1 MRKALLFL
9 TAWLLGGALLVPAYG
24 IEPDP
29 MPLKRIAKQMKVPWG
44 VGFLPD
50 GSALVTERS
59 TGRIY
64 LVKGSALRQWVGTI
78 TQVRASSEGGLLGLA
93 VSPTFAQDRRIYVY
107 VGTATDNR
115 VLRIKFRTNNTLG
128 RRVVILSGI
137 PGAPTHDGGRL
148 AFGPDGYLYVATGD
162 ARQKP
167 NPSQDLTSLG
177 GKILRITSTGEPAPG
192 NPFGTRVYSY
202 GHRNVQGLAWDSAG
216 NLWASEL
223 GENDVDELNMITAG
237 GNYGWPV
244 CEGNHIFLGTDPCPS
259 QYVAPK
265 LTFATSEASPSGLAY
280 AGGSLWMATL
290 RGQRLYRISLN
301 GQEATESGQFFEGVW
316 GRLRTVQTTPSGK
329 LWLTTSN
336 RDGRGSPVRLDDR
349 ILLIQP

>member
-1 MRKALLFL
+1 
-9 TAWLLGGALLVPAYG
+9 
-24 IEPDP
+24 
-29 MPLKRIAKQMKVPWG
+29 
-44 VGFLPD
+44 
-50 GSALVTERS
+50 
-59 TGRIY
+59 
-64 LVKGSALRQWVGTI
+64 
-78 TQVRASSEGGLLGLA
+78 
-93 VSPTFAQDRRIYVY
+93 
-107 VGTATDNR
+107 
-115 VLRIKFRTNNTLG
+115 
-128 RRVVILSGI
+128 
-137 PGAPTHDGGRL
+137 
-148 AFGPDGYLYVATGD
+148 
-162 ARQKP
+162 
-167 NPSQDLTSLG
+167 
-177 GKILRITSTGEPAPG
+177 
-192 NPFGTRVYSY
+192 
-202 GHRNVQGLAWDSAG
+202 
-216 NLWASEL
+216 
-223 GENDVDELNMITAG
+223 MITAG

-349 ILLIQP
+349 IVLIQP